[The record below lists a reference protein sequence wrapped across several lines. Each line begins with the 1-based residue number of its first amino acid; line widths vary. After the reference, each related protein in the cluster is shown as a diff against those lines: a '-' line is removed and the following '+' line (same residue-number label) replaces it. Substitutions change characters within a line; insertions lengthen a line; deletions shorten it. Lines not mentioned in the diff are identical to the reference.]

1 MIKIDIIAF
10 KSGLFWYA
18 RCEIPPEEFDT
29 YYYDNTPFRTVRYTT
44 MLHSVGLTCNRATK
58 KIAAKLQ
65 QYFEEKEVKE
75 DD

>member
-1 MIKIDIIAF
+1 MIKINVIAF

-29 YYYDNTPFRTVRYTT
+29 YYDNNPFRTVRYTT
-44 MLHSVGLTCNRATK
+44 MLRSVGLTYNQATK

-65 QYFEEKEVKE
+65 RYFEEKEVKE
-75 DD
+75 V